1 VIKLDDMYIKIDTV
15 SVKPYVIGYDIRG
28 GIALPF
34 PVLDMRLH
42 SADAVDRSVTIAQ
55 GSVVSVY
62 ACGQGTFTVEKVER
76 EDNQLH
82 ILAVHS
88 SAILRT
94 KVSDTGFTGQ
104 PEAIFS
110 TIAQSIGYAVG
121 DVVTTTTS
129 YGSVTTMPGE
139 RLLDTIKYLSQLTGC
154 RFMFDHDKAYFL
166 SVADMSSSTVNIA
179 TATPNTSPI
188 YRPTVDA
195 DASSIINSVKVVHE
209 LGEILDDDATSIS
222 ANGERFAEFRCLST
236 TTSAGVKPTADA
248 TAQAAR
254 ILTDWKDKK
263 VGLSYEIS
271 ERARDGTDKVWS
283 QAYGH
288 VSKGTITDA
297 LSGTTLTSVP
307 LNVYHHKYPTFTSVY
322 HWNAGGIDDISSE
335 LSGLWSDVDNMVY
348 SGTIGNDLSS
358 RPVALQVYG
367 DQSLS
372 DFNSSTLTGFYL
384 GKLKDGSGNDVYL
397 WAGVNA
403 GTEQVR
409 MDTDGKMKAGAGRI
423 VLDASGMTTNDGT
436 NTQVTIGTDGKV
448 KAGGTTV
455 VLDSGGLSLISSTSI
470 DTRSQVKWFDSTG
483 TTLIGRIQATGN
495 STTNYLGI
503 AETQSVEIAPSK
515 TVTIQL
521 MAPTTSDFIRFIAGS
536 GKITAETVNT
546 DYDSVFVETLGGVFI
561 TTPNTKPVT
570 INSGRLDA
578 SGCRQIVIP
587 TNTIDPSS
595 PVAGSM
601 YFNTSNNQLRI
612 YNGSTWRYEEL

>member
-1 VIKLDDMYIKIDTV
+1 MVIKVDDMYIKIDTV
-15 SVKPYVIGYDIRG
+15 SIKPYVIGYELRG

-34 PVLDMRLH
+34 PILDMRLH

-55 GSVVSVY
+55 GSVVDVN
-62 ACGQGTFTVEKVER
+62 ACGQGTFRVEKVER

-82 ILAVHS
+82 ILAVHT

-94 KVSDTGFTGQ
+94 KVSETGFTGQ

-110 TIAQSIGYAVG
+110 AIAQSIGYAVG

-139 RLLDTIKYLSQLTGC
+139 RLLDTIRYLSQLTGC
-154 RFMFDHDKAYFL
+154 RFMFDHDKAYFR

-179 TATPNTSPI
+179 TATPNTYPI
-188 YRPTVDA
+188 FRPSIDA
-195 DASSIINSVKVVHE
+195 DSATVINSVKVVHE
-209 LGEILDDDATSIS
+209 LGEVLDSDSTSIT
-222 ANGERFAEFRCLST
+222 ANGERFSEFRCLST

-248 TAQAAR
+248 TAQASR

-297 LSGTTLTSVP
+297 LSGTTLTAVP
-307 LNVYHHKYPTFTSVY
+307 LNVYHHKYPMFTSVY
-322 HWNAGGIDDISSE
+322 HWNAGGTDDISSE

-372 DFNSSTLTGFYL
+372 DFDASSLTGFYL

-403 GTEQVR
+403 GAEQVR
-409 MDTDGKMKAGAGRI
+409 MDTDGKMKAGAG
-423 VLDASGMTTNDGT
+423 A
-436 NTQVTIGTDGKV
+436 
-448 KAGGTTV
+448 V
-455 VLDSGGLSLISSTSI
+455 VLDNDGVGIFCGATTNIRQDISWYSS
-470 DTRSQVKWFDSTG
+470 SSSAK
-483 TTLIGRIQATGN
+483 IGRVGVWGGSESSMKIDGSDYLTVGATKRVSIEGFASQPLTSVQILGN
-495 STTNYLGI
+495 TGF
-503 AETQSVEIAPSK
+503 VD
-515 TVTIQL
+515 L
-521 MAPTTSDFIRFIAGS
+521 MGYVRIIGGS
-536 GKITAETVNT
+536 N
-546 DYDSVFVETLGGVFI
+546 
-561 TTPNTKPVT
+561 PVT
-570 INSGRLDA
+570 ISGNGVFLNANTGYNTYIDGGGTATSIIIGEAGKLDA
-578 SGCRQIVIP
+578 RRCTQIVIP
-587 TNTIDPSS
+587 TGTSDPSS

-612 YNGSTWRYEEL
+612 YNGSTWRYEVL

>member
-1 VIKLDDMYIKIDTV
+1 VIKVDDMYIKIDTV
-15 SVKPYVIGYDIRG
+15 SVKPYVLGYDIRG

-55 GSVVSVY
+55 GSIVDVY
-62 ACGQGTFTVEKVER
+62 ACGQGAFSVEKVER
-76 EDNQLH
+76 TDNQLH

-94 KVSDTGFTGQ
+94 KVSATGFTGE

-139 RLLDTIKYLSQLTGC
+139 RLYDTVKYLSQLTGC

-166 SVADMSSSTVNIA
+166 SVADMSSNTVNIA

-195 DASSIINSVKVVHE
+195 DASTIINSVKVVHE

-248 TAQAAR
+248 TAQASQ
-254 ILTDWKDKK
+254 ILTDYKDKK

-297 LSGTTLTSVP
+297 LSGTTLTAVP
-307 LNVYHHKYPTFTSVY
+307 LNVYHHKYPQFTSVY
-322 HWNAGGIDDISSE
+322 HWNAGGTDDISSE

-372 DFNSSTLTGFYL
+372 DFDASSLTGFYL

-409 MDTDGKMKAGAGRI
+409 MDTDGKMKAGGGKLTMDADGIHLNCTGAESVVKQNSIRFVDDALEVSDVLQPYIGYTHPTSSNGNLRMFSPADMSFGCFGTIKIAPNAGQTLVIGEQVGVGANLRVGVQTIDILTGIITSHCTGTVTQSAIGDI
-423 VLDASGMTTNDGT
+423 VLKGRR
-436 NTQVTIGTDGKV
+436 
-448 KAGGTTV
+448 
-455 VLDSGGLSLISSTSI
+455 LDS
-470 DTRSQVKWFDSTG
+470 
-483 TTLIGRIQATGN
+483 
-495 STTNYLGI
+495 
-503 AETQSVEIAPSK
+503 
-515 TVTIQL
+515 
-521 MAPTTSDFIRFIAGS
+521 
-536 GKITAETVNT
+536 
-546 DYDSVFVETLGGVFI
+546 
-561 TTPNTKPVT
+561 
-570 INSGRLDA
+570 
-578 SGCRQIVIP
+578 SGCSQIVIP
-587 TNTIDPSS
+587 TRTSDPSS
-595 PVAGSM
+595 PIAGSM